1 MNVIKTMVT
10 VVARYAPTL
19 KETIIVDHECTC
31 ISRALYN
38 IIQISLNVMT
48 TMVAVVRYAPT
59 LNVPVERA
67 MY

>member
-1 MNVIKTMVT
+1 MDEIVQVHMFDQ
-10 VVARYAPTL
+10 Y
-19 KETIIVDHECTC
+19 IILC
-31 ISRALYN
+31 I

-59 LNVPVERA
+59 LKEAMNVPVEMA